1 MSSNSHLKGQLKIT
15 ALKMKCSIELHKI
28 KLTNLLIQ
36 FCLCFLVLSCKIKS
50 HADKHV
56 MAFQAH
62 SNNNKQRA
70 VPLQPLHPPKRKT
83 AKCSPAARGS
93 RLRTGKACSF
103 FCCRCAEFGIFIAHG
118 FFVRDAHFRNLTSV
132 HRNCNTACVGKNQI
146 QIEPL
151 KLQNI
156 KTQQYI
162 LL

>member
-1 MSSNSHLKGQLKIT
+1 MTEGYVSSNSHLKGQLKIT
-15 ALKMKCSIELHKI
+15 ALKMKCSTELHKI

-93 RLRTGKACSF
+93 RLRTGKACS
-103 FCCRCAEFGIFIAHG
+103 G
-118 FFVRDAHFRNLTSV
+118 FFVAGVL
-132 HRNCNTACVGKNQI
+132 
-146 QIEPL
+146 
-151 KLQNI
+151 
-156 KTQQYI
+156 I
-162 LL
+162 LVFLLHGVFLLEMLI